1 MDLARIKD
9 NVAKMAAQ
17 NAPEADIDG
26 YIASEG
32 VSIDD
37 VRNFQAE
44 QPKNFAARM
53 GDDLER
59 RQLQANAL
67 SDRALNRE
75 QSTPE
80 NLAQMAGIGL
90 GLMGDATGNAI
101 GSAYRYLPD
110 VGTTE
115 FVKSGLKGIGEG
127 INAVAPNAKTG
138 LNYLMGEG
146 ARLAEENPRA
156 AANLGAAGNILSVA
170 PIGAASKTAVNIAG
184 DASNLAGKKMAGALE
199 KMATPKQVAPT
210 SEQFADLGR
219 EAYKRAYDSGERF
232 APDAVSDKFVASINA
247 AKPKKI
253 AGVVD
258 TELSKELEAGLKK
271 YEDLLQKEL
280 SIDEVDIIDKDLSNL
295 KDQAYS
301 SGKNQLGG
309 QLADIQNA
317 LRGSVAEAPSGQALK
332 EGRDFFRKKYQLEDI
347 ERIFRNAE
355 GRPNEAAIIQTG
367 FRNLARQSR
376 KKGSGYSKEQIALM
390 DKAAKGGLSIDALK
404 LASSRLIPM
413 VAGASGGV
421 APAAAAYVGNLAAAA
436 GATALQT
443 AKANKLAKSI
453 TKGIAVDAP
462 PSRINKLAKALTQ
475 KKPDGMSAQE
485 RLELERKLKAEKMAD
500 ALNKGSN

>member
-1 MDLARIKD
+1 
-9 NVAKMAAQ
+9 MANIFDQ
-17 NAPEADIDG
+17 FDVEQAPKQGGNIFDQFDAPK
-26 YIASEG
+26 
-32 VSIDD
+32 
-37 VRNFQAE
+37 
-44 QPKNFAARM
+44 PKNFKERM
-53 GDDLER
+53 GEDFER
-59 RQLQANAL
+59 RQLQSRAM
-67 SDRALNRE
+67 SDRALGME

-90 GLMGDATGNAI
+90 GLMGDTVGNAV
-101 GSAYRYLPD
+101 GSAYRYLPE

-115 FVKSGLKGIGEG
+115 LVKGGLRGLGQG

-156 AANLGAAGNILSVA
+156 AANLGAAGNILGVL
-170 PIGAASKTAVNIAG
+170 PVGAAGKSAVNVAG
-184 DASNLAGKKMAGALE
+184 DVSELAGKKMVGSLE
-199 KMATPKQVAPT
+199 KMATPRQVAPN
-210 SEQFADLGR
+210 SEQFVEMGQA
-219 EAYKRAYDSGERF
+219 AYKRAYDSGERF

-258 TELSKELEAGLKK
+258 TELSEEPDAGLKK

-301 SGKNQLGG
+301 AGKNQLGG
-309 QLADIQNA
+309 QLADIQNT
-317 LRGSVAEAPSGQALK
+317 LRGSVADAPSGQALA

-347 ERIFRNAE
+347 ERILRNAE

-367 FRNLARQSR
+367 FRNLARQAR

-421 APAAAAYVGNLAAAA
+421 VPAVGAYVGNLAASA

-443 AKANKLAKSI
+443 AKASKLAESI
-453 TKGIAVDAP
+453 TKGITVSAD
-462 PSRINKLAKALTQ
+462 PSFKNKIAQRLLSGKKITPAELGKMPAKEGKVATEMQ
-475 KKPDGMSAQE
+475 RKYNSMTPE
-485 RLELERKLKAEKMAD
+485 ERKQFYE
-500 ALNKGSN
+500 GF